1 MVQDKDSIEEET
13 QQQIN
18 DKQSEGQ
25 IPIKDGAIFHAFSWD
40 FNTIRQS
47 LPMIATGGFRSIQ
60 TSPINKVLDGEDG
73 GMDLYGDGKWY
84 YHYQPVDW
92 KIGNYQL
99 GALEEFQKLCDEA
112 NQYGISIIVDVAQN
126 HTTMKQMPFQKSDCS
141 GW

>member
-73 GMDLYGDGKWY
+73 EWIFMEMENGITIISRS
-84 YHYQPVDW
+84 
-92 KIGNYQL
+92 IGRS
-99 GALEEFQKLCDEA
+99 EI
-112 NQYGISIIVDVAQN
+112 IS
-126 HTTMKQMPFQKSDCS
+126 
-141 GW
+141 